1 VVMDP
6 FLGIGHSAL
15 AAKNCGVAKFLGY
28 EIDADY
34 IAEAREV
41 LES

>member
-1 VVMDP
+1 MDP
-6 FLGIGHSAL
+6 FLGIGHSAV
-15 AAKNCGVAKFLGY
+15 AARNCGAGRFLGF